1 MIDEH
6 TFLAGAAIIML
17 CAAVQ
22 CWVAVSQ
29 YRINAGIGAPTK
41 DERK

>member
-6 TFLAGAAIIML
+6 TFFTGMAIIML

-41 DERK
+41 DKCK